1 MRRTLP
7 AFAPVSWGLEQ
18 TVTQRHPVVG
28 GSVVTNQP
36 TSRKSAALGSWM
48 RDAGC
53 VGGTFASRNPHPA
66 SRYIRAMLS
75 VTFLGTSAARP
86 TVERNV
92 SAMALVREGETLL
105 FECGEG
111 TQRQMMRYGV
121 SFALSEIFFTHF
133 HADHFLGV
141 IGLIRTLG
149 LQVRTEPMVLYG
161 PKGAKKV
168 LGQAIQL
175 GVERVPFEV
184 EIEEVKPGMVLGERG
199 KGKREGYDIC
209 VFGTEHGGGSVGYA
223 LREHER
229 PGRFDPDKAR
239 AAGVPEGH
247 LWGKLQRGETVGL
260 ADGRTVS
267 ADGIVG
273 SKRPGR
279 LVVFTGDTRPC
290 AAVVDAAQGADLLIH
305 EATFGEE
312 EKERAKET
320 GHSTA
325 REAAQIALAAKA
337 RRLVLSHVS
346 ARYSISA
353 EELVKEAR
361 EVFKET
367 AVAKDGMTIEV
378 PYQP

>member
-1 MRRTLP
+1 MHTATRTRGWRGR
-7 AFAPVSWGLEQ
+7 SMG
-18 TVTQRHPVVG
+18 
-28 GSVVTNQP
+28 
-36 TSRKSAALGSWM
+36 
-48 RDAGC
+48 RDTCKERARSI
-53 VGGTFASRNPHPA
+53 FP
-66 SRYIRAMLS
+66 AMLS

-133 HADHFLGV
+133 NADHFLGV

-149 LQVRTEPMVLYG
+149 LQARAEPMRLYG
-161 PKGAKKV
+161 TRGAKKV

-184 EIEEVKPGMVLGERG
+184 EIVEVKPGEAI
-199 KGKREGYDIC
+199 REAGAGRREAYEIH
-209 VFGTEHGGGSVGYA
+209 VFATEHGGGSVGYA

-247 LWGKLQRGETVGL
+247 LWGKLQKGETVGL

-267 ADGIVG
+267 AEGIVCP
-273 SKRPGR
+273 KRPGR

-325 REAAQIALAAKA
+325 REAAQVALAAKA
-337 RRLVLSHVS
+337 RRLILSHVS

-353 EELVKEAR
+353 DELVREAR
-361 EVFKET
+361 EVFPN
-367 AVAKDGMTIEV
+367 ASVAKDGLEV
-378 PYQP
+378 DVPFAE

>member
-1 MRRTLP
+1 
-7 AFAPVSWGLEQ
+7 
-18 TVTQRHPVVG
+18 
-28 GSVVTNQP
+28 
-36 TSRKSAALGSWM
+36 
-48 RDAGC
+48 
-53 VGGTFASRNPHPA
+53 
-66 SRYIRAMLS
+66 MLS

-92 SAMALVREGETLL
+92 SGVALVREGETLL

-149 LQVRTEPMVLYG
+149 LQGREEPMRLYG

-168 LGQAIQL
+168 LTQAISL

-184 EIEEVKPGMVLGERG
+184 AVTEVKAGEVLRDAGSGMRDAYEIR
-199 KGKREGYDIC
+199 

-229 PGRFDPDKAR
+229 RGRFDVEKAR
-239 AAGVPEGH
+239 AAGIPEGP
-247 LWGKLQRGETVGL
+247 LWGKLSKGEPIEL
-260 ADGRTVS
+260 ADGRKLT
-267 ADGIVG
+267 ADGFVG
-273 SKRPGR
+273 PKRAGR

-290 AAVVDAAQGADLLIH
+290 ASVVDAAAGADLLIH

-325 REAAQIALAAKA
+325 QEAAQVALAAKA

-353 EELVKEAR
+353 DELVKEAR
-361 EVFKET
+361 EVFKEST
-367 AVAKDGMTIEV
+367 VAKDGMTIEV
-378 PYQP
+378 PFAD

>member
-1 MRRTLP
+1 MHTATRTRG
-7 AFAPVSWGLEQ
+7 W
-18 TVTQRHPVVG
+18 R
-28 GSVVTNQP
+28 GS
-36 TSRKSAALGSWM
+36 SMG
-48 RDAGC
+48 
-53 VGGTFASRNPHPA
+53 
-66 SRYIRAMLS
+66 RATCKERARPIFPRMLS

-121 SFALSEIFFTHF
+121 SFALSELFFTHF

-149 LQVRTEPMVLYG
+149 LQARAEPMRLYG
-161 PKGAKKV
+161 
-168 LGQAIQL
+168 
-175 GVERVPFEV
+175 
-184 EIEEVKPGMVLGERG
+184 
-199 KGKREGYDIC
+199 
-209 VFGTEHGGGSVGYA
+209 
-223 LREHER
+223 
-229 PGRFDPDKAR
+229 
-239 AAGVPEGH
+239 
-247 LWGKLQRGETVGL
+247 
-260 ADGRTVS
+260 
-267 ADGIVG
+267 
-273 SKRPGR
+273 
-279 LVVFTGDTRPC
+279 PC

-325 REAAQIALAAKA
+325 REAAQVALAAKA

-361 EVFKET
+361 EVFRET

-378 PYQP
+378 PFPD

>member
-1 MRRTLP
+1 MRGCDGSGQRVSFRDKTTQSLQETRCPLP
-7 AFAPVSWGLEQ
+7 SGTAFRA
-18 TVTQRHPVVG
+18 
-28 GSVVTNQP
+28 
-36 TSRKSAALGSWM
+36 
-48 RDAGC
+48 
-53 VGGTFASRNPHPA
+53 F
-66 SRYIRAMLS
+66 YILPMLS

-149 LQVRTEPMVLYG
+149 LQTRTDPMRLYG
-161 PKGAKKV
+161 PKGAKKI

-175 GVERVPFEV
+175 GVERVPFQV
-184 EIEEVKPGMVLGERG
+184 EIQDVKAGDVIGDAGRG
-199 KGKREGYDIC
+199 TRDGYDIS
-209 VFGTEHGGGSVGYA
+209 VFATEHGGGSVGYA

-229 PGRFDPDKAR
+229 PGRFDPEKAR
-239 AAGVPEGH
+239 AAGVPEGP
-247 LWGKLQRGETVGL
+247 LWGKLQKGETVEL

-267 ADGIVG
+267 AEGIVG
-273 SKRPGR
+273 AKRPGR
-279 LVVFTGDTRPC
+279 LIVFTGDTRPC
-290 AAVVDAAQGADLLIH
+290 AGVVDAAQGADLLIH

-325 REAAQIALAAKA
+325 REAAQVALAAKA

-353 EELVKEAR
+353 DELVKEAR

-367 AVAKDGMTIEV
+367 IVAKDGLTIEV
-378 PYQP
+378 PFSD

>member
-1 MRRTLP
+1 
-7 AFAPVSWGLEQ
+7 
-18 TVTQRHPVVG
+18 
-28 GSVVTNQP
+28 
-36 TSRKSAALGSWM
+36 
-48 RDAGC
+48 
-53 VGGTFASRNPHPA
+53 
-66 SRYIRAMLS
+66 MLS

-149 LQVRTEPMVLYG
+149 LQTRTEPMVLYG
-161 PKGAKKV
+161 PKGAKK
-168 LGQAIQL
+168 LLTPALQL

-184 EIEEVKPGMVLGERG
+184 DIREVKPGDVIGSGTGGNGAPRTAYE
-199 KGKREGYDIC
+199 IH

-229 PGRFDPDKAR
+229 RGRFDVDKAR
-239 AAGVPEGH
+239 AAGIPEGP
-247 LWGKLQRGETVGL
+247 LWGKLSKGETVRL
-260 ADGRTVS
+260 EDGRTVGPE
-267 ADGIVG
+267 GIVG
-273 SKRPGR
+273 ANRPGR

-325 REAAQIALAAKA
+325 REAAQVALAAKA

-361 EVFKET
+361 DVFKET
-367 AVAKDGMTIEV
+367 VVAKDGMTIEV
-378 PYQP
+378 PFSD